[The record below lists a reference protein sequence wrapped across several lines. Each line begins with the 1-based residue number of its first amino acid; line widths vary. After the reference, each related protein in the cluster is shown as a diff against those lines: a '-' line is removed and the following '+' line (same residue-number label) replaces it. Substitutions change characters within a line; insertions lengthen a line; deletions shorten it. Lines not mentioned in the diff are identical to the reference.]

1 MMEFC
6 YNIDKIIRGIKGV
19 TMAELVYTYIEKMD
33 TGIKNSEISFSEEHK
48 FRMKER
54 TLFYVE
60 NKNKRFFGEKISN
73 LSLLVGKNGV
83 GKSSI
88 LDLISFSNKNINL
101 RRGRNSYF
109 NIFHIKDNLFLI
121 DGSPSLIDKIENL
134 STEKGLFVSVG
145 NNKFITPPNSQI
157 SIELQVSLIRSSPI
171 VDWFNRYSYR
181 DFNSYNSPIIRNVK
195 HVESAE
201 NVFRFIVEAKN
212 SNVTKQKIFLKV
224 SQKLSYSSN
233 SSAILD
239 VIYGNKRITNIEDY
253 LPEKLKRRLR
263 LKVGENTVSFN
274 NRIVQNYYFREHK
287 EYFFI
292 VQFLEKYLLHLIE
305 FLEKNGESQNIIYS
319 IIKDKIRQSQ
329 FNEIKTA
336 NLLYLLNKNYSEKFL
351 IYKIDIL
358 KNIVNDLR
366 DWSERLKYFEEKS
379 SRDTPFINR
388 DDLKNLI
395 SNFKNSE
402 KYGYFYNNSYK
413 IEVSSASLENKDIN
427 FNFIEL
433 LMVEFSD
440 LFSVQFEN
448 LSDGEIVYFNT
459 FSSIFMEIRKA
470 SKDGRDCVL
479 VLDEPD
485 LNLHPEWCRRFIDDC
500 ITLVNNYSAVNVQ
513 FIIATHSPY
522 MISDVPKEN
531 VFSLEEKGKMIV
543 IKRAEKTFA
552 ANIIDIL
559 SDTFFLDYS
568 IGEFARKKILKRDK
582 EIYQYIDDPVLKIL
596 IERSIEDSD

>member
-1 MMEFC
+1 M
-6 YNIDKIIRGIKGV
+6 
-19 TMAELVYTYIEKMD
+19 
-33 TGIKNSEISFSEEHK
+33 
-48 FRMKER
+48 
-54 TLFYVE
+54 
-60 NKNKRFFGEKISN
+60 
-73 LSLLVGKNGV
+73 
-83 GKSSI
+83 
-88 LDLISFSNKNINL
+88 
-101 RRGRNSYF
+101 
-109 NIFHIKDNLFLI
+109 
-121 DGSPSLIDKIENL
+121 
-134 STEKGLFVSVG
+134 
-145 NNKFITPPNSQI
+145 
-157 SIELQVSLIRSSPI
+157 
-171 VDWFNRYSYR
+171 
-181 DFNSYNSPIIRNVK
+181 
-195 HVESAE
+195 
-201 NVFRFIVEAKN
+201 
-212 SNVTKQKIFLKV
+212 
-224 SQKLSYSSN
+224 
-233 SSAILD
+233 
-239 VIYGNKRITNIEDY
+239 IYGNKRITNIEDY

-305 FLEKNGESQNIIYS
+305 FLEKNGESQNIIYF

-522 MISDVPKEN
+522 MISDIPKEN

-568 IGEFARKKILKRDK
+568 IGEFARKKNIKT
-582 EIYQYIDDPVLKIL
+582 
-596 IERSIEDSD
+596 

>member
-60 NKNKRFFGEKISN
+60 NKNKSFFGEKISN
-73 LSLLVGKNGV
+73 LSLLVGKNGI

-145 NNKFITPPNSQI
+145 NNKFVTPSNSQI
-157 SIELQVSLIRSSPI
+157 SIELQISLIRSSPI
-171 VDWFNRYSYR
+171 VDWFNRDSYR
-181 DFNSYNSPIIRNVK
+181 TFNSHSSPIIRNVK
-195 HVESAE
+195 QVESAE

-224 SQKLSYSSN
+224 NQKQLYSSN
-233 SSAILD
+233 SPAILD
-239 VIYGNKRITNIEDY
+239 ELYGNDRIMDVEDV
-253 LPEKLKRRLR
+253 LPEQLKRRLR
-263 LKVGENTVSFN
+263 LKVGENSSSFN
-274 NRIVQNYYFREHK
+274 SRIVQNYYFRKHK
-287 EYFFI
+287 IHFFI
-292 VQFLEKYLLHLIE
+292 VQVLEKYLLNLIE
-305 FLEKNGESQNIIYS
+305 FLEKNGEPRKRIFS
-319 IIKDKIRQSQ
+319 IIKESNRGDFNRLREVDLFYLREDYISEQFLKDKI
-329 FNEIKTA
+329 A
-336 NLLYLLNKNYSEKFL
+336 FL
-351 IYKIDIL
+351 E
-358 KNIVNDLR
+358 NIVNDLR
-366 DWSERLKYFEEKS
+366 DWGERIKYFEEKS

-388 DDLKNLI
+388 DNLKNLI

-402 KYGYFYNNSYK
+402 KYGYFHNNSYK

-531 VFSLEEKGKMIV
+531 VFSLEEKEKMIV

-568 IGEFARKKILKRDK
+568 IGEFARKKLLKRDK
-582 EIYQYIDDPVLKIL
+582 EDYQYIDDPVLKTL
-596 IERSIEDSD
+596 IERSVEDSD

>member
-6 YNIDKIIRGIKGV
+6 YNIHKIIREIKGII
-19 TMAELVYTYIEKMD
+19 MAELVYTYIEKMD
-33 TGIKNSEISFSEEHK
+33 TGIKNSEIFFSDKHK
-48 FRMKER
+48 FKLKDRN
-54 TLFYVE
+54 LFYIE
-60 NKNKRFFGEKISN
+60 DKNRRFFGEKISN
-73 LSLLVGKNGV
+73 LSLIVGKNGV
-83 GKSSI
+83 GKSSL

-109 NIFHIKDNLFLI
+109 NIFHLRDNIFFI
-121 DGSPSLIDKIENL
+121 EGSPSLINKISNMR
-134 STEKGLFVSVG
+134 SNTGIFMTIG
-145 NNKFITPPNSQI
+145 NNKFVTPDSQI
-157 SIELQVSLIRSSPI
+157 SIELQISLIRSSPI
-171 VDWFNRYSYR
+171 VDWFNRDSYR
-181 DFNSYNSPIIRNVK
+181 TFNSHSSPIIRNVK

-212 SNVTKQKIFLKV
+212 SNVTKPKIFLKV
-224 SQKLSYSSN
+224 NQKQLYSSN
-233 SSAILD
+233 SPAILD
-239 VIYGNKRITNIEDY
+239 ELYGNDRITDIEDV
-253 LPEKLKRRLR
+253 LPEQLKRRLR
-263 LKVGENTVSFN
+263 LKVGENSISFN
-274 NRIVQNYYFREHK
+274 SRIVQNYYFRKHK
-287 EYFFI
+287 IHFFI
-292 VQFLEKYLLHLIE
+292 VQVLEKYLLNLIE
-305 FLEKNGESQNIIYS
+305 FLEKNGEPRKRIFNIIKESNGEYFNRLREVDLFYLREDYIS
-319 IIKDKIRQSQ
+319 EQFLKDKI
-329 FNEIKTA
+329 A
-336 NLLYLLNKNYSEKFL
+336 FL
-351 IYKIDIL
+351 E
-358 KNIVNDLR
+358 NIVNDLR
-366 DWSERLKYFEEKS
+366 DWGERIKYFEGKS

-388 DDLKNLI
+388 DALKILI

-402 KYGYFYNNSYK
+402 EYGYFQGSAYK
-413 IEVSSASLENKDIN
+413 IEVSSSSLSNKDIN

-433 LMVEFSD
+433 LMVEFSE

-500 ITLVNNYSAVNVQ
+500 ITLVNNYSDVNIQ

-531 VFSLEEKGKMIV
+531 VFSLEVKEKMV
-543 IKRAEKTFA
+543 EIKRAEKSFA

-582 EIYQYIDDPVLKIL
+582 EAYLYIDDPVLKTL
-596 IERSIEDSD
+596 IERSVEDSD

>member
-1 MMEFC
+1 MVEFC
-6 YNIDKIIRGIKGV
+6 YNINKIIRGYKNII
-19 TMAELVYTYIEKMD
+19 MAELVYTYIEKMD
-33 TGIKNSEISFSEEHK
+33 IGIKNSEISFSEKHK
-48 FRMKER
+48 FGIKDK
-54 TLFYVE
+54 TLFYKE
-60 NKNKRFFGEKISN
+60 NKNRRFFGDKISN
-73 LSLLVGKNGV
+73 LSLIVGKNGI
-83 GKSSI
+83 GKSSV

-121 DGSPSLIDKIENL
+121 DGSPSLIDKIKNL
-134 STEKGLFVSVG
+134 STEKGIFVSMG
-145 NNKFITPPNSQI
+145 NNKFVTPDSQI
-157 SIELQVSLIRSSPI
+157 SIELQISLIRSSPI
-171 VDWFNRYSYR
+171 VEWFNRDSYR
-181 DFNSYNSPIIRNVK
+181 TFNSHSSPIIRNVK
-195 HVESAE
+195 QVESAE

-224 SQKLSYSSN
+224 NQKQLYSSN
-233 SSAILD
+233 SPAILD
-239 VIYGNKRITNIEDY
+239 ELYGNDRIMDIEDV
-253 LPEKLKRRLR
+253 LPEQLKRRLR
-263 LKVGENTVSFN
+263 LKVGENSISFN
-274 NRIVQNYYFREHK
+274 SRIVQNYYFKKHK
-287 EYFFI
+287 IHFFI
-292 VQFLEKYLLHLIE
+292 VQVLEKYLLNLIE
-305 FLEKNGESQNIIYS
+305 FLEKNGEPRKRIFS
-319 IIKDKIRQSQ
+319 IIKESNRRDFNRLREVDLFYLREDYISEQFLKDKI
-329 FNEIKTA
+329 A
-336 NLLYLLNKNYSEKFL
+336 FL
-351 IYKIDIL
+351 E
-358 KNIVNDLR
+358 NIVNDLR
-366 DWSERLKYFEEKS
+366 DWGERIKYFEGKS

-388 DDLKNLI
+388 DALKTLI

-402 KYGYFYNNSYK
+402 EYGYFQGNAYK
-413 IEVSSASLENKDIN
+413 IEVSSSSLSNKDIN

-470 SKDGRDCVL
+470 SKDERDCVL

-531 VFSLEEKGKMIV
+531 VFSLEEKEKMIV

-568 IGEFARKKILKRDK
+568 IGEFARKKLLKRDK
-582 EIYQYIDDPVLKIL
+582 EDYQYIDDPVLKTL
-596 IERSIEDSD
+596 IERSVEDSD

>member
-1 MMEFC
+1 
-6 YNIDKIIRGIKGV
+6 
-19 TMAELVYTYIEKMD
+19 MAELVYTYIEKMD
-33 TGIKNSEISFSEEHK
+33 TGIKNSEIFFSDRHK
-48 FRMKER
+48 FKLKDRN
-54 TLFYVE
+54 LFYIE
-60 NKNKRFFGEKISN
+60 DKNRRFFGEKISN
-73 LSLLVGKNGV
+73 LTLIVGKNGV
-83 GKSSI
+83 GKSSL

-109 NIFHIKDNLFLI
+109 NIFHLRDNIFFI
-121 DGSPSLIDKIENL
+121 EGSPSLINKISNMR
-134 STEKGLFVSVG
+134 SNTGIFMTIG
-145 NNKFITPPNSQI
+145 NNKFVTPDSQI
-157 SIELQVSLIRSSPI
+157 SIELQISLIRSSPI
-171 VDWFNRYSYR
+171 VDWFNRDSYR
-181 DFNSYNSPIIRNVK
+181 TFNSHSSPIIRNVK

-212 SNVTKQKIFLKV
+212 SNVTKPKIFLKV
-224 SQKLSYSSN
+224 NQKQLYSSN
-233 SSAILD
+233 SPAILD
-239 VIYGNKRITNIEDY
+239 ELYGNDRITDIEDV
-253 LPEKLKRRLR
+253 LPEQLKRRLR
-263 LKVGENTVSFN
+263 LKVGENSISFN
-274 NRIVQNYYFREHK
+274 SRIVQNYYFRKHK
-287 EYFFI
+287 IHFFI
-292 VQFLEKYLLHLIE
+292 VQVLEKYLLNLIE
-305 FLEKNGESQNIIYS
+305 FLEKSGEPRKRIFNIIKESNGEYFNRLREVDLFYLREDYISEQFL
-319 IIKDKIRQSQ
+319 KDKI
-329 FNEIKTA
+329 A
-336 NLLYLLNKNYSEKFL
+336 FL
-351 IYKIDIL
+351 E
-358 KNIVNDLR
+358 NIVNDLR
-366 DWSERLKYFEEKS
+366 DWGERIKYFEGKS

-388 DDLKNLI
+388 DALKILI

-402 KYGYFYNNSYK
+402 EYGHFQGNAYK
-413 IEVSSASLENKDIN
+413 IEVSSSSLSNKDIN

-433 LMVEFSD
+433 LMVEFSE

-500 ITLVNNYSAVNVQ
+500 ITLVNNYSDVNIQ

-531 VFSLEEKGKMIV
+531 VFSLEVKEKMV
-543 IKRAEKTFA
+543 EIKRAEKSFA

-582 EIYQYIDDPVLKIL
+582 EAYLYIDDPVLKTL
-596 IERSIEDSD
+596 IERSVEDSD

>member
-6 YNIDKIIRGIKGV
+6 YNIHKIIREIKGII
-19 TMAELVYTYIEKMD
+19 MAELVYTYIEKMD
-33 TGIKNSEISFSEEHK
+33 TGIKNSEIFFSDRHK
-48 FRMKER
+48 FKLKDRN
-54 TLFYVE
+54 LFYIE
-60 NKNKRFFGEKISN
+60 DKNRRFFGEKISN
-73 LSLLVGKNGV
+73 LSLIVGKNGV
-83 GKSSI
+83 GKSSL

-109 NIFHIKDNLFLI
+109 NIFHLRDNIFFI
-121 DGSPSLIDKIENL
+121 EGSPSLINKISNMR
-134 STEKGLFVSVG
+134 SNTGIFMTIG
-145 NNKFITPPNSQI
+145 NNKFVTPDSQI
-157 SIELQVSLIRSSPI
+157 SIELQISLIRSSPI
-171 VDWFNRYSYR
+171 VDWFNRDSYR
-181 DFNSYNSPIIRNVK
+181 TFNSHSSPIIRNVK

-212 SNVTKQKIFLKV
+212 SNVTKPKIFLKV
-224 SQKLSYSSN
+224 NQKQLYSSN
-233 SSAILD
+233 SPAILD
-239 VIYGNKRITNIEDY
+239 ELYGNDRITDIEDV
-253 LPEKLKRRLR
+253 LPEQLKRRLR
-263 LKVGENTVSFN
+263 LKVGENSISFN
-274 NRIVQNYYFREHK
+274 SRIVQNYYFRKHK
-287 EYFFI
+287 IHFFI
-292 VQFLEKYLLHLIE
+292 VQVLEKYLLNLIE
-305 FLEKNGESQNIIYS
+305 FLEKSGEPRKRIFNIIKESNGEYFNRLREVDLFYLREDYISEQFL
-319 IIKDKIRQSQ
+319 KDKI
-329 FNEIKTA
+329 A
-336 NLLYLLNKNYSEKFL
+336 FL
-351 IYKIDIL
+351 E
-358 KNIVNDLR
+358 NIVNDLR
-366 DWSERLKYFEEKS
+366 DWGERIKYFEGKS

-388 DDLKNLI
+388 DALKILI

-402 KYGYFYNNSYK
+402 EYGHFQGNAYK
-413 IEVSSASLENKDIN
+413 IEVSSSSLSNKDIN

-433 LMVEFSD
+433 LMVEFSE

-500 ITLVNNYSAVNVQ
+500 ITLVNYYSDVNIQ

-531 VFSLEEKGKMIV
+531 VFSLEVKEKMV
-543 IKRAEKTFA
+543 EIKRAEKSFA

-582 EIYQYIDDPVLKIL
+582 EAYLYIDDPVLKTL
-596 IERSIEDSD
+596 IERSVEDSD

>member
-157 SIELQVSLIRSSPI
+157 GIELQVSLIRSSPI

-329 FNEIKTA
+329 FNEIKTT

-413 IEVSSASLENKDIN
+413 IEVSRASLENKDIN

-470 SKDGRDCVL
+470 NKDGRDCVL

-596 IERSIEDSD
+596 IERSVADSD

>member
-1 MMEFC
+1 
-6 YNIDKIIRGIKGV
+6 
-19 TMAELVYTYIEKMD
+19 MAELVYTYIEKMD
-33 TGIKNSEISFSEEHK
+33 TGIKNSEIVFSDKHK
-48 FRMKER
+48 FKLKDRN
-54 TLFYVE
+54 LFYTE
-60 NKNKRFFGEKISN
+60 DKNRRFFGEKISN
-73 LSLLVGKNGV
+73 LSLIVGKNGI
-83 GKSSI
+83 GKSSL

-109 NIFHIKDNLFLI
+109 NIFHLRNNIFFI
-121 DGSPSLIDKIENL
+121 EGSPSLINKISNMR
-134 STEKGLFVSVG
+134 SNTGLFMTIG
-145 NNKFITPPNSQI
+145 NNKFVTPDSQI
-157 SIELQVSLIRSSPI
+157 SIELQISLIRSSPI
-171 VDWFNRYSYR
+171 VDWFNRDSYR
-181 DFNSYNSPIIRNVK
+181 TFNSHSSPIIRNVK
-195 HVESAE
+195 QVESAE

-224 SQKLSYSSN
+224 NQKQLYSSN
-233 SSAILD
+233 SPAILD
-239 VIYGNKRITNIEDY
+239 ELYGNDRIMDIEDV
-253 LPEKLKRRLR
+253 LPEQLKRRLK
-263 LKVGENTVSFN
+263 LKVGENSISFN
-274 NRIVQNYYFREHK
+274 SRIVQNYYFRKHK
-287 EYFFI
+287 IHFFI
-292 VQFLEKYLLHLIE
+292 VQVLEKYLLNLIE
-305 FLEKNGESQNIIYS
+305 FLEKNGEPRKRIFS
-319 IIKDKIRQSQ
+319 IIKESNRGDFNRLREVDLFYLREDYISEQFLKDKI
-329 FNEIKTA
+329 A
-336 NLLYLLNKNYSEKFL
+336 FL
-351 IYKIDIL
+351 E
-358 KNIVNDLR
+358 NIVNDLR
-366 DWSERLKYFEEKS
+366 DWGERIKYFEGKS

-388 DDLKNLI
+388 DALKALI

-402 KYGYFYNNSYK
+402 EYGYFQGNAYK
-413 IEVSSASLENKDIN
+413 IEVSSSSLSNKDIN

-531 VFSLEEKGKMIV
+531 VFSLEEKEKMIV

-568 IGEFARKKILKRDK
+568 IGEFARKKLLKRDK
-582 EIYQYIDDPVLKIL
+582 EDYQYIDDPVLKTL
-596 IERSIEDSD
+596 IERSVEDSD

>member
-1 MMEFC
+1 MVEFC
-6 YNIDKIIRGIKGV
+6 YNINKIIRGYKNII
-19 TMAELVYTYIEKMD
+19 MAELVYTYIEKMD
-33 TGIKNSEISFSEEHK
+33 IGIKNSEISFSEEHK
-48 FRMKER
+48 FGIKDK
-54 TLFYVE
+54 TLFYKE
-60 NKNKRFFGEKISN
+60 NKNRRFFGEKISN
-73 LSLLVGKNGV
+73 LSLIVGKNGI
-83 GKSSI
+83 GKSSL

-109 NIFHIKDNLFLI
+109 NIFHLRDNIFFI
-121 DGSPSLIDKIENL
+121 EGSPSLINKISNMR
-134 STEKGLFVSVG
+134 SNTGIFMTIG
-145 NNKFITPPNSQI
+145 NNKFVTPDSQI
-157 SIELQVSLIRSSPI
+157 SIELQISLIRSSPI
-171 VDWFNRYSYR
+171 VDWFNRDSYR
-181 DFNSYNSPIIRNVK
+181 TFNSHSSPIIRNVK

-224 SQKLSYSSN
+224 NQKQLYSSN
-233 SSAILD
+233 SPAILD
-239 VIYGNKRITNIEDY
+239 ELYGNDRIMDIEDV
-253 LPEKLKRRLR
+253 LPEQLKRRLR
-263 LKVGENTVSFN
+263 LKVGENSISFN
-274 NRIVQNYYFREHK
+274 SRIVQNYYFRKHK
-287 EYFFI
+287 IHFFI
-292 VQFLEKYLLHLIE
+292 VQVLEKYLLNLIE
-305 FLEKNGESQNIIYS
+305 FLEKNGEPRKRIFS
-319 IIKDKIRQSQ
+319 IIKESNGGDFNRLREVDLFYLREDYISEQFLKDKI
-329 FNEIKTA
+329 A
-336 NLLYLLNKNYSEKFL
+336 FL
-351 IYKIDIL
+351 E
-358 KNIVNDLR
+358 NIVNDLR
-366 DWSERLKYFEEKS
+366 DWGERIKYFEGKS

-388 DDLKNLI
+388 DALKALI

-402 KYGYFYNNSYK
+402 EYGYFQGNAYK
-413 IEVSSASLENKDIN
+413 IEVSSSSLSNKDIN

-568 IGEFARKKILKRDK
+568 IGEFARKKLLKRDK
-582 EIYQYIDDPVLKIL
+582 EDYQYIDDPVLKTL
-596 IERSIEDSD
+596 IERSVEDSD

>member
-6 YNIDKIIRGIKGV
+6 YNIHKIIREIKGII
-19 TMAELVYTYIEKMD
+19 MAELVYTYIEKMD
-33 TGIKNSEISFSEEHK
+33 TGIKNSEIFFSDRHK
-48 FRMKER
+48 FKLKDRN
-54 TLFYVE
+54 LFYIE
-60 NKNKRFFGEKISN
+60 DKNRRFFGEKISN
-73 LSLLVGKNGV
+73 LSLIVGKNGV
-83 GKSSI
+83 GKSSL

-109 NIFHIKDNLFLI
+109 NIFHLRDNIFFI
-121 DGSPSLIDKIENL
+121 EGSPSLISKISNMR
-134 STEKGLFVSVG
+134 SNTGIFMTIG
-145 NNKFITPPNSQI
+145 NNKFVTPDSQI
-157 SIELQVSLIRSSPI
+157 SIELQISLIRSSPI
-171 VDWFNRYSYR
+171 VDWFNRDSYR
-181 DFNSYNSPIIRNVK
+181 TFNSHSSPIIRNVK

-212 SNVTKQKIFLKV
+212 SNVTKPKIFLKV
-224 SQKLSYSSN
+224 NQKQLYSSN
-233 SSAILD
+233 SPAILD
-239 VIYGNKRITNIEDY
+239 ELYGNDRITDIQDV
-253 LPEKLKRRLR
+253 LPEQLKRRLR
-263 LKVGENTVSFN
+263 LKVGENSISFN
-274 NRIVQNYYFREHK
+274 SRIVQNYYFRKHK
-287 EYFFI
+287 IHFFI
-292 VQFLEKYLLHLIE
+292 VQVLEKYLLNLIE
-305 FLEKNGESQNIIYS
+305 FLEKNGEPRKRIFNIIKESNGEYFNRLREVDLFYLREDYIS
-319 IIKDKIRQSQ
+319 EQFLKDKI
-329 FNEIKTA
+329 A
-336 NLLYLLNKNYSEKFL
+336 FL
-351 IYKIDIL
+351 E
-358 KNIVNDLR
+358 NIVNDLR
-366 DWSERLKYFEEKS
+366 DWGERIKYFEGKS

-388 DDLKNLI
+388 DALKILI

-402 KYGYFYNNSYK
+402 EYGYFQGNAYK
-413 IEVSSASLENKDIN
+413 IEVSSSSLSNKDIN

-433 LMVEFSD
+433 LMVEFSE

-500 ITLVNNYSAVNVQ
+500 ITLVNNYSDVNIQ

-531 VFSLEEKGKMIV
+531 VFSLEVKEKMV
-543 IKRAEKTFA
+543 EIKRAEKSFA

-582 EIYQYIDDPVLKIL
+582 EAYLYIDDPVLKTL
-596 IERSIEDSD
+596 IERSVEDSD

>member
-1 MMEFC
+1 MEFC
-6 YNIDKIIRGIKGV
+6 YNIHKIIREIKGII
-19 TMAELVYTYIEKMD
+19 MAELVYTYIEKMD
-33 TGIKNSEISFSEEHK
+33 TGIKNSEIFFSDKHK
-48 FRMKER
+48 FKLKDRN
-54 TLFYVE
+54 LFYIE
-60 NKNKRFFGEKISN
+60 DKNRRFFGEKISN
-73 LSLLVGKNGV
+73 LSLIVGKNGV
-83 GKSSI
+83 GKSSL

-109 NIFHIKDNLFLI
+109 NIFHLRDNIFFI
-121 DGSPSLIDKIENL
+121 EGSPSLINKISNMR
-134 STEKGLFVSVG
+134 SNTGIFMTIG
-145 NNKFITPPNSQI
+145 NNKFVTPDSQI
-157 SIELQVSLIRSSPI
+157 SIELQISLIRSSPI
-171 VDWFNRYSYR
+171 VDWFNRDSYR
-181 DFNSYNSPIIRNVK
+181 TFNSHSSPIIRNVK

-212 SNVTKQKIFLKV
+212 SNVTKPKIFLKV
-224 SQKLSYSSN
+224 NQKQLYSSN
-233 SSAILD
+233 SPAILD
-239 VIYGNKRITNIEDY
+239 ELYGNDRITDIEDV
-253 LPEKLKRRLR
+253 LPEQLKRRLR
-263 LKVGENTVSFN
+263 LKVGENSISFN
-274 NRIVQNYYFREHK
+274 SRIVQNYYFRKHK
-287 EYFFI
+287 IHFFI
-292 VQFLEKYLLHLIE
+292 VQVLEKYLLNLIE
-305 FLEKNGESQNIIYS
+305 FLEKNGEPRKRIFNIIKESNGEYFNRLREVDLFYLREDYIS
-319 IIKDKIRQSQ
+319 EQFLKDKI
-329 FNEIKTA
+329 A
-336 NLLYLLNKNYSEKFL
+336 FL
-351 IYKIDIL
+351 E
-358 KNIVNDLR
+358 NIVNDLR
-366 DWSERLKYFEEKS
+366 DWGERIKYFEGKS

-388 DDLKNLI
+388 DALKILI

-402 KYGYFYNNSYK
+402 EYGYFQGSAYK
-413 IEVSSASLENKDIN
+413 IEVSSSSLSNKDIN

-433 LMVEFSD
+433 LMVEFSE

-500 ITLVNNYSAVNVQ
+500 ITLVNNYSDVNIQ

-531 VFSLEEKGKMIV
+531 VFSLEVKEKMV
-543 IKRAEKTFA
+543 EIKRAEKSFA

-582 EIYQYIDDPVLKIL
+582 EAYLYIDDPVLKTL
-596 IERSIEDSD
+596 IERSVEDSD

>member
-6 YNIDKIIRGIKGV
+6 YNIHKIIREIKGII
-19 TMAELVYTYIEKMD
+19 MAELVYTYIEKMD
-33 TGIKNSEISFSEEHK
+33 TGIKNSEFVFSDKHK
-48 FRMKER
+48 FKLKDRN
-54 TLFYVE
+54 LFYIE
-60 NKNKRFFGEKISN
+60 DKNRRFFGEKISN
-73 LSLLVGKNGV
+73 LSLIVGKNGI

-109 NIFHIKDNLFLI
+109 NIFHLRDNIFFI
-121 DGSPSLIDKIENL
+121 EGSPSLINKISNMR
-134 STEKGLFVSVG
+134 SNTGLFMTIG
-145 NNKFITPPNSQI
+145 NNKFVSYDSKVDVKLQI
-157 SIELQVSLIRSSPI
+157 SLVRSSPT
-171 VDWFNRYSYR
+171 VNWFSRDLYR
-181 DFNSYNSPIIRNVK
+181 DFNSNRSPIVRNVK
-195 HVESAE
+195 RVSSAE

-212 SNVTKQKIFLKV
+212 SNVTEKQIFLKV
-224 SQKLSYSSN
+224 NQKQFYSTN
-233 SSAILD
+233 SPAILD
-239 VIYGNKRITNIEDY
+239 KIYGNNKITNIENE
-253 LPEKLKRRLR
+253 LAEHLKRKLR
-263 LKVGENTVSFN
+263 LEEGENAVSFN
-274 NRIVQNYYFREHK
+274 SRTVQNYFFREHK
-287 EYFFI
+287 VFFFI
-292 VQFLEKYLLHLIE
+292 VQFLETYLLYLIE
-305 FLEKNGESQNIIYS
+305 FLEKNGESRNKIYS
-319 IIKDKIRQSQ
+319 IIKDKISHSE
-329 FNEIKTA
+329 FIEINPT
-336 NLLYLLNKNYSEKFL
+336 NLSYLLDKNYSEEFL

-366 DWSERLKYFEEKS
+366 DWSERIKYFEGKS
-379 SRDTPFINR
+379 GRDTPFIER
-388 DDLKNLI
+388 DDLNTLV
-395 SNFKNSE
+395 SNFKNSGE
-402 KYGYFYNNSYK
+402 YVYFQGSSCK
-413 IEVSSASLENKDIN
+413 IEVSSSSLKNKDIN

-531 VFSLEEKGKMIV
+531 VFSLEEKEKMIV

>member
-6 YNIDKIIRGIKGV
+6 YNIHKIIREIKGII
-19 TMAELVYTYIEKMD
+19 MAELVYTYIEKMD
-33 TGIKNSEISFSEEHK
+33 TGIKNSEIFFSDKHK
-48 FRMKER
+48 FKLKDRN
-54 TLFYVE
+54 LFYIE
-60 NKNKRFFGEKISN
+60 DKNRRFFGEKISN
-73 LSLLVGKNGV
+73 LSLIVGKNGV
-83 GKSSI
+83 GKSSL

-109 NIFHIKDNLFLI
+109 NIFHLRDNIFFI
-121 DGSPSLIDKIENL
+121 EGSPSLISKISNMR
-134 STEKGLFVSVG
+134 SNTGIFMTIG
-145 NNKFITPPNSQI
+145 NNKFVTPDSQI
-157 SIELQVSLIRSSPI
+157 SIELQISLIRSSPI
-171 VDWFNRYSYR
+171 VDWFNRDSYR
-181 DFNSYNSPIIRNVK
+181 TFNSHSSPIIRNVK

-212 SNVTKQKIFLKV
+212 SNVTKPKIFLKV
-224 SQKLSYSSN
+224 NQKQLYSSN
-233 SSAILD
+233 SPAILD
-239 VIYGNKRITNIEDY
+239 ELYGNDRITDIQDV
-253 LPEKLKRRLR
+253 LPEQLKRRLR
-263 LKVGENTVSFN
+263 LKVGENSISFN
-274 NRIVQNYYFREHK
+274 SRIVQNYYFRKHK
-287 EYFFI
+287 IHFFI
-292 VQFLEKYLLHLIE
+292 VQVLEKYLLNLIE
-305 FLEKNGESQNIIYS
+305 FLEKNGEPRKRIFNIIKESNGEYFNRLREVDLFYLREDYIS
-319 IIKDKIRQSQ
+319 EQFLKDKI
-329 FNEIKTA
+329 A
-336 NLLYLLNKNYSEKFL
+336 FL
-351 IYKIDIL
+351 E
-358 KNIVNDLR
+358 NIVNDLR
-366 DWSERLKYFEEKS
+366 DWGERTKYFEGKS

-388 DDLKNLI
+388 DALKILI

-402 KYGYFYNNSYK
+402 EYGYFQGNAYK
-413 IEVSSASLENKDIN
+413 IEVSSSSLSNKDIN

-433 LMVEFSD
+433 LMVEFSE

-500 ITLVNNYSAVNVQ
+500 ITLVNNYSDVNIQ

-531 VFSLEEKGKMIV
+531 VFSLEVKEKMV
-543 IKRAEKTFA
+543 EIKRAEKSFA

-582 EIYQYIDDPVLKIL
+582 EAYLYIDDPVLKTL
-596 IERSIEDSD
+596 IERSVEDSD

>member
-6 YNIDKIIRGIKGV
+6 YNIHKIIREIKGV
-19 TMAELVYTYIEKMD
+19 IMAELVYTYIEKMD
-33 TGIKNSEISFSEEHK
+33 TGIKNSEIVFSDKHK
-48 FRMKER
+48 FKLKDRN
-54 TLFYVE
+54 LFYTE
-60 NKNKRFFGEKISN
+60 DKNRRFFGEKISN
-73 LSLLVGKNGV
+73 LSLIVGKNGI
-83 GKSSI
+83 GKSSL

-109 NIFHIKDNLFLI
+109 NIFHLRNNIFFI
-121 DGSPSLIDKIENL
+121 EGSPSLINKISNMR
-134 STEKGLFVSVG
+134 SNTGLFMTIG
-145 NNKFITPPNSQI
+145 NNKFVTPDSQI
-157 SIELQVSLIRSSPI
+157 SIELQISLIRSSPI
-171 VDWFNRYSYR
+171 VDWFNRDSYR
-181 DFNSYNSPIIRNVK
+181 TFNSHSSPIIRNVK
-195 HVESAE
+195 QVESAE

-224 SQKLSYSSN
+224 NQKQLYSSN
-233 SSAILD
+233 SPAILD
-239 VIYGNKRITNIEDY
+239 ELYGNDRIMDIEDV
-253 LPEKLKRRLR
+253 LPEQLKRRLK
-263 LKVGENTVSFN
+263 LKVGENSISFN
-274 NRIVQNYYFREHK
+274 SRIVQNYYFRKHK
-287 EYFFI
+287 IHFFI
-292 VQFLEKYLLHLIE
+292 VQVLEKYLLNLIE
-305 FLEKNGESQNIIYS
+305 FLEKNGEPRKRIFS
-319 IIKDKIRQSQ
+319 IIKESNRGDFNRLREVDLFYLREDYISEQFLKDKI
-329 FNEIKTA
+329 A
-336 NLLYLLNKNYSEKFL
+336 FL
-351 IYKIDIL
+351 E
-358 KNIVNDLR
+358 NIVNDLR
-366 DWSERLKYFEEKS
+366 DWGERIKYFEGKS

-388 DDLKNLI
+388 DALKALI

-402 KYGYFYNNSYK
+402 EYGYFQGNAYK
-413 IEVSSASLENKDIN
+413 IEVSSSSLSNKDIN

-531 VFSLEEKGKMIV
+531 VFSLEEKEKMIV

-568 IGEFARKKILKRDK
+568 IGEFARKKLLKRDK
-582 EIYQYIDDPVLKIL
+582 EDYQYIDDPVLKTL
-596 IERSIEDSD
+596 IERSVEDSD

>member
-6 YNIDKIIRGIKGV
+6 YNIHKIIREIKGII
-19 TMAELVYTYIEKMD
+19 MAELVYTYIEKMD
-33 TGIKNSEISFSEEHK
+33 TGIKNSEIFFSDKHK
-48 FRMKER
+48 FKLKDRN
-54 TLFYVE
+54 LFYIE
-60 NKNKRFFGEKISN
+60 DKNRRFFGEKISN
-73 LSLLVGKNGV
+73 LSLIVGKNGV
-83 GKSSI
+83 GKSSL

-109 NIFHIKDNLFLI
+109 NIFHLRDNIFFI
-121 DGSPSLIDKIENL
+121 EGSPSLISKISNMR
-134 STEKGLFVSVG
+134 SNTGIFMTIG
-145 NNKFITPPNSQI
+145 NNKFVTPDSQI
-157 SIELQVSLIRSSPI
+157 SIELQISLIRSSPI
-171 VDWFNRYSYR
+171 VDWFNRDSYR
-181 DFNSYNSPIIRNVK
+181 TFNSHSSPIIRNVK

-212 SNVTKQKIFLKV
+212 SNVTKPKIFLKV
-224 SQKLSYSSN
+224 NQKQLYSSN
-233 SSAILD
+233 SPAILD
-239 VIYGNKRITNIEDY
+239 ELYGNDRITDIQDV
-253 LPEKLKRRLR
+253 LPEQLKRRLR
-263 LKVGENTVSFN
+263 LKVGENSISFN
-274 NRIVQNYYFREHK
+274 SRIVQNYYFRKHK
-287 EYFFI
+287 IHFFI
-292 VQFLEKYLLHLIE
+292 VQVLEKYLLNLIE
-305 FLEKNGESQNIIYS
+305 FLEKNGEPRKRIFNIIKESNGEYFNRLREVDLFYLREDYIS
-319 IIKDKIRQSQ
+319 EQFLKDKI
-329 FNEIKTA
+329 A
-336 NLLYLLNKNYSEKFL
+336 FL
-351 IYKIDIL
+351 E
-358 KNIVNDLR
+358 NIVNDLR
-366 DWSERLKYFEEKS
+366 DWGERIKYFEGKS

-388 DDLKNLI
+388 DALKILI

-402 KYGYFYNNSYK
+402 EYGYFQGNAYK
-413 IEVSSASLENKDIN
+413 IEVSSSSLSNKDIN

-433 LMVEFSD
+433 LMVEFSE

-500 ITLVNNYSAVNVQ
+500 ITLVNNYSDVNIQ

-531 VFSLEEKGKMIV
+531 VFSLEVKEKMV
-543 IKRAEKTFA
+543 EIKRAEKSFA

-582 EIYQYIDDPVLKIL
+582 EAYLYIDDPVLKTL
-596 IERSIEDSD
+596 IERSVEDSD

>member
-6 YNIDKIIRGIKGV
+6 YNIHKIIREIKGII
-19 TMAELVYTYIEKMD
+19 MAELVYTYIEKMD
-33 TGIKNSEISFSEEHK
+33 TGIKNSEIFFSDKHK
-48 FRMKER
+48 FKLKDRN
-54 TLFYVE
+54 LFYIE
-60 NKNKRFFGEKISN
+60 DKKISN
-73 LSLLVGKNGV
+73 LSLIVGENGV
-83 GKSSI
+83 GKSSL

-109 NIFHIKDNLFLI
+109 NIFHLRDNIFFI
-121 DGSPSLIDKIENL
+121 EGSPSLISKISNMR
-134 STEKGLFVSVG
+134 SNTGIFMTIG
-145 NNKFITPPNSQI
+145 NNKFVTPDSQI
-157 SIELQVSLIRSSPI
+157 SIELQISLIRSSPI
-171 VDWFNRYSYR
+171 VDWFNRDSYR
-181 DFNSYNSPIIRNVK
+181 TFNSHSSPIIRNVK

-212 SNVTKQKIFLKV
+212 SNVTKPKIFLKV
-224 SQKLSYSSN
+224 NQKQLYSSN
-233 SSAILD
+233 SPAILD
-239 VIYGNKRITNIEDY
+239 ELYGNDRITDIQDV
-253 LPEKLKRRLR
+253 LPEQLKRRLR
-263 LKVGENTVSFN
+263 LKVGENSISFN
-274 NRIVQNYYFREHK
+274 SRIVQNYYFRKHK
-287 EYFFI
+287 IHFFI
-292 VQFLEKYLLHLIE
+292 VQVLEKYLLNLIE
-305 FLEKNGESQNIIYS
+305 FLEKNGEPRKRIFNIIKESNGEYFNRLREVDLFYLREDYIS
-319 IIKDKIRQSQ
+319 EQFLKDKI
-329 FNEIKTA
+329 A
-336 NLLYLLNKNYSEKFL
+336 FL
-351 IYKIDIL
+351 E
-358 KNIVNDLR
+358 NIVNDLR
-366 DWSERLKYFEEKS
+366 DWGERIKYFEGKS

-388 DDLKNLI
+388 DALKILI

-402 KYGYFYNNSYK
+402 EYGYFQGNAYK
-413 IEVSSASLENKDIN
+413 IEVSSSSLSNKDIN

-433 LMVEFSD
+433 LMVEFSE

-500 ITLVNNYSAVNVQ
+500 ITLVNNYSDVNIQ

-531 VFSLEEKGKMIV
+531 VFSLEVKEKMV
-543 IKRAEKTFA
+543 EIKRAEKSFA

-582 EIYQYIDDPVLKIL
+582 EAYLYIDDPVLKTL
-596 IERSIEDSD
+596 IERSVEDSD

>member
-1 MMEFC
+1 
-6 YNIDKIIRGIKGV
+6 
-19 TMAELVYTYIEKMD
+19 
-33 TGIKNSEISFSEEHK
+33 
-48 FRMKER
+48 MKER

>member
-1 MMEFC
+1 
-6 YNIDKIIRGIKGV
+6 
-19 TMAELVYTYIEKMD
+19 MAELVYTYIEKMD
-33 TGIKNSEISFSEEHK
+33 TGIKNSEIVFSDKHK
-48 FRMKER
+48 FKLKDRN
-54 TLFYVE
+54 LFYTE
-60 NKNKRFFGEKISN
+60 DKNRRFFGEKISN
-73 LSLLVGKNGV
+73 LSLIVGKNGI
-83 GKSSI
+83 GKSSL

-109 NIFHIKDNLFLI
+109 NIFHLRNNIFFI
-121 DGSPSLIDKIENL
+121 EGSPSLINKISNMR
-134 STEKGLFVSVG
+134 SNTGLFMTIG
-145 NNKFITPPNSQI
+145 NNKFVSYDSKVDVKLQI
-157 SIELQVSLIRSSPI
+157 SLVRSSPI
-171 VDWFNRYSYR
+171 VNWFNRDSYK
-181 DFNSYNSPIIRNVK
+181 DVNSDKSTIIRNEK

-212 SNVTKQKIFLKV
+212 NNVTKQKIFLKV
-224 SQKLSYSSN
+224 NQKQSYSSN
-233 SSAILD
+233 SPAILD
-239 VIYGNKRITNIEDY
+239 ELYGNDRIKDIEDV
-253 LPEKLKRRLR
+253 LPEQLKRRLR
-263 LKVGENTVSFN
+263 LKVGENSISFN
-274 NRIVQNYYFREHK
+274 SRIVQNYYFRKHK
-287 EYFFI
+287 IHFFI
-292 VQFLEKYLLHLIE
+292 VQVLEKYLLNLIE
-305 FLEKNGESQNIIYS
+305 FLEKNGESRDKIFS
-319 IIKDKIRQSQ
+319 IIKESIKESTGEYFNRLREVDLFYLREDYISEQFLKDKI
-329 FNEIKTA
+329 A
-336 NLLYLLNKNYSEKFL
+336 FL
-351 IYKIDIL
+351 E
-358 KNIVNDLR
+358 NIVNDLR
-366 DWSERLKYFEEKS
+366 DWGERIKYFEGKS

-388 DDLKNLI
+388 DALKTLI

-402 KYGYFYNNSYK
+402 EYGYFQGNAYK
-413 IEVSSASLENKDIN
+413 IEVSSSSLSNKDIN

-531 VFSLEEKGKMIV
+531 VFSLEEKEKMIV
-543 IKRAEKTFA
+543 IKRVEKTFA

-582 EIYQYIDDPVLKIL
+582 EDYQYIDDPVLKTL
-596 IERSIEDSD
+596 IERSVEDSD

>member
-1 MMEFC
+1 M
-6 YNIDKIIRGIKGV
+6 R
-19 TMAELVYTYIEKMD
+19 
-33 TGIKNSEISFSEEHK
+33 
-48 FRMKER
+48 
-54 TLFYVE
+54 
-60 NKNKRFFGEKISN
+60 SN
-73 LSLLVGKNGV
+73 
-83 GKSSI
+83 
-88 LDLISFSNKNINL
+88 
-101 RRGRNSYF
+101 
-109 NIFHIKDNLFLI
+109 
-121 DGSPSLIDKIENL
+121 
-134 STEKGLFVSVG
+134 TGLFMTIG
-145 NNKFITPPNSQI
+145 NNKFVTPDSQI
-157 SIELQVSLIRSSPI
+157 SIELQISLIRSSPI
-171 VDWFNRYSYR
+171 VDWFNRDSYR
-181 DFNSYNSPIIRNVK
+181 TFNSHSSPIIRNVK

-212 SNVTKQKIFLKV
+212 SNITKQKIFLKV
-224 SQKLSYSSN
+224 NQKQLYSSN
-233 SSAILD
+233 SPAILD
-239 VIYGNKRITNIEDY
+239 ELYGNDRITDIEDV
-253 LPEKLKRRLR
+253 LPEQLKRRLR
-263 LKVGENTVSFN
+263 LKVGENSISFN
-274 NRIVQNYYFREHK
+274 SRIVQNYYFRKHK
-287 EYFFI
+287 IHFFI
-292 VQFLEKYLLHLIE
+292 VQVLEKYLLNLIE
-305 FLEKNGESQNIIYS
+305 FLEKNGEPRKRIFS
-319 IIKDKIRQSQ
+319 IIKESNRGDFNRLREVDLFYLREDYISEQFLKDKI
-329 FNEIKTA
+329 A
-336 NLLYLLNKNYSEKFL
+336 FL
-351 IYKIDIL
+351 E
-358 KNIVNDLR
+358 NIVNDLR

-402 KYGYFYNNSYK
+402 KYGYFHNNSYK

-479 VLDEPD
+479 VLDEPN

-531 VFSLEEKGKMIV
+531 VFSLEEKEKMIV

-582 EIYQYIDDPVLKIL
+582 EDYQYIDDPVLKTL
-596 IERSIEDSD
+596 IERSVEDSD

>member
-1 MMEFC
+1 
-6 YNIDKIIRGIKGV
+6 
-19 TMAELVYTYIEKMD
+19 
-33 TGIKNSEISFSEEHK
+33 
-48 FRMKER
+48 
-54 TLFYVE
+54 
-60 NKNKRFFGEKISN
+60 
-73 LSLLVGKNGV
+73 
-83 GKSSI
+83 
-88 LDLISFSNKNINL
+88 
-101 RRGRNSYF
+101 
-109 NIFHIKDNLFLI
+109 
-121 DGSPSLIDKIENL
+121 
-134 STEKGLFVSVG
+134 
-145 NNKFITPPNSQI
+145 
-157 SIELQVSLIRSSPI
+157 
-171 VDWFNRYSYR
+171 
-181 DFNSYNSPIIRNVK
+181 
-195 HVESAE
+195 VESAE

-224 SQKLSYSSN
+224 NQKQLYSSN
-233 SSAILD
+233 SPAILD
-239 VIYGNKRITNIEDY
+239 ELYGNDRIMDVEDV
-253 LPEKLKRRLR
+253 LPEQLKRRLR
-263 LKVGENTVSFN
+263 LKVGENSSSFN
-274 NRIVQNYYFREHK
+274 SRIVQNYYFRKHK
-287 EYFFI
+287 IHFFI
-292 VQFLEKYLLHLIE
+292 VQVLEKYLLNLIE
-305 FLEKNGESQNIIYS
+305 FLEKNGEPRKRIFS
-319 IIKDKIRQSQ
+319 IIKESNRGDFNRLREVDLFYLREDYISEQFLKDKI
-329 FNEIKTA
+329 A
-336 NLLYLLNKNYSEKFL
+336 FL
-351 IYKIDIL
+351 E
-358 KNIVNDLR
+358 NIVNDLR
-366 DWSERLKYFEEKS
+366 DWGERIKYFEGKS

-388 DDLKNLI
+388 DALKALI

-402 KYGYFYNNSYK
+402 EYGYFQGNAYK
-413 IEVSSASLENKDIN
+413 IEVSSSSLSNKDIN

-500 ITLVNNYSAVNVQ
+500 ITLVNNYSAVNIQ

-531 VFSLEEKGKMIV
+531 VFSLEEKEKMIV

>member
-6 YNIDKIIRGIKGV
+6 YNIHKIIREIKGII
-19 TMAELVYTYIEKMD
+19 MAELVYTYIEKMD
-33 TGIKNSEISFSEEHK
+33 TGIKNSEIFFSDRHK
-48 FRMKER
+48 FKLKDRN
-54 TLFYVE
+54 LFYIE
-60 NKNKRFFGEKISN
+60 DKNRRFFGEKISN
-73 LSLLVGKNGV
+73 LSLIVGKNGV
-83 GKSSI
+83 GKSSL

-109 NIFHIKDNLFLI
+109 NIFHLRDNIFFI
-121 DGSPSLIDKIENL
+121 EGSPSLINKISNMR
-134 STEKGLFVSVG
+134 SNTGIFMTIG
-145 NNKFITPPNSQI
+145 NNKFVTPDSQI
-157 SIELQVSLIRSSPI
+157 SIELQISLIRSSPI
-171 VDWFNRYSYR
+171 VDWFNRDSYR
-181 DFNSYNSPIIRNVK
+181 TFNSHSSPIIRNVK
-195 HVESAE
+195 QVESAE

-212 SNVTKQKIFLKV
+212 SNVTKPKIFLKV
-224 SQKLSYSSN
+224 NQKQLYSSN
-233 SSAILD
+233 SPAILD
-239 VIYGNKRITNIEDY
+239 ELYGNDRITDIEDV
-253 LPEKLKRRLR
+253 LPEQLKRRLR
-263 LKVGENTVSFN
+263 LKVGENSISFN
-274 NRIVQNYYFREHK
+274 SRIVQNYYFRKHK
-287 EYFFI
+287 IHFFI
-292 VQFLEKYLLHLIE
+292 VQVLEKYLLNLIE
-305 FLEKNGESQNIIYS
+305 FLEKSGEPRKRIFNIIKESNGEYFNRLREVDLFYLREDYISEQFL
-319 IIKDKIRQSQ
+319 KDKI
-329 FNEIKTA
+329 A
-336 NLLYLLNKNYSEKFL
+336 FL
-351 IYKIDIL
+351 E
-358 KNIVNDLR
+358 NIVNDLR
-366 DWSERLKYFEEKS
+366 DWGERIKYFEGKS

-388 DDLKNLI
+388 DALKILI

-402 KYGYFYNNSYK
+402 EYGHFQGNAYK
-413 IEVSSASLENKDIN
+413 IEVSSSSLSNKDIN

-433 LMVEFSD
+433 LMVEFSE

-500 ITLVNNYSAVNVQ
+500 ITLVNNYSDVNIQ

-531 VFSLEEKGKMIV
+531 VFSLEVKEKMV
-543 IKRAEKTFA
+543 EIKRAEKSFA

-582 EIYQYIDDPVLKIL
+582 EAYLYIDDPVLKTL
-596 IERSIEDSD
+596 IERSVEDSD

>member
-6 YNIDKIIRGIKGV
+6 YNIHKIIREIKGII
-19 TMAELVYTYIEKMD
+19 MAELVYTYIEKMD
-33 TGIKNSEISFSEEHK
+33 TGIKNSEIFFSDKHK
-48 FRMKER
+48 FKLKDRN
-54 TLFYVE
+54 LFYIE
-60 NKNKRFFGEKISN
+60 DKNRRFFGEKISN
-73 LSLLVGKNGV
+73 LSLIVGKNGV
-83 GKSSI
+83 GKSSL

-109 NIFHIKDNLFLI
+109 NIFHLRDNIFFI
-121 DGSPSLIDKIENL
+121 EGSPSLISKISNMR
-134 STEKGLFVSVG
+134 SNTGIFMTIG
-145 NNKFITPPNSQI
+145 NNKFVTPDSQI
-157 SIELQVSLIRSSPI
+157 SIELQISLIRSSPI
-171 VDWFNRYSYR
+171 VDWFNRDSYR
-181 DFNSYNSPIIRNVK
+181 TFNSHSSPIIRNVK

-212 SNVTKQKIFLKV
+212 SNVTKPKIFLKV
-224 SQKLSYSSN
+224 NQKQLYSSN
-233 SSAILD
+233 SPAILD
-239 VIYGNKRITNIEDY
+239 ELYGNDRITDIQDV
-253 LPEKLKRRLR
+253 LPEQLKRRLR
-263 LKVGENTVSFN
+263 LKVGENSISFN
-274 NRIVQNYYFREHK
+274 SRIVQNYYFRKHK
-287 EYFFI
+287 IHFFI
-292 VQFLEKYLLHLIE
+292 VQVLEKYLLNLIE
-305 FLEKNGESQNIIYS
+305 FLEKNGEPRKRIFNIIKESNGEYFNRLREVDLFYLREDYIS
-319 IIKDKIRQSQ
+319 EQFLKDKI
-329 FNEIKTA
+329 A
-336 NLLYLLNKNYSEKFL
+336 FL
-351 IYKIDIL
+351 E
-358 KNIVNDLR
+358 NIVNDLR
-366 DWSERLKYFEEKS
+366 DWGERIKYFEGKS

-388 DDLKNLI
+388 DALKILI

-402 KYGYFYNNSYK
+402 EYGYFQGNAYK
-413 IEVSSASLENKDIN
+413 IEVSSSSLSNKDIN

-433 LMVEFSD
+433 LMVEFSE

-500 ITLVNNYSAVNVQ
+500 ITLGNNYSDVNIQ

-531 VFSLEEKGKMIV
+531 VFSLEVKEKMV
-543 IKRAEKTFA
+543 EIKRAEKSFA

-582 EIYQYIDDPVLKIL
+582 EAYLYIDDPVLKTL
-596 IERSIEDSD
+596 IERSVEDSD

>member
-145 NNKFITPPNSQI
+145 NNKFVTPSNSQI
-157 SIELQVSLIRSSPI
+157 SIELQISLIRSSPI
-171 VDWFNRYSYR
+171 VDWFNRDSYR
-181 DFNSYNSPIIRNVK
+181 TFNSHSSPIIRNVK
-195 HVESAE
+195 QVESAE

>member
-6 YNIDKIIRGIKGV
+6 YNIHKIIREIKGII
-19 TMAELVYTYIEKMD
+19 MAELVYTYIEKMD
-33 TGIKNSEISFSEEHK
+33 TGIKNSEIFFSDRHK
-48 FRMKER
+48 FKLKDRN
-54 TLFYVE
+54 LFYIE
-60 NKNKRFFGEKISN
+60 DKNRRFFGEKISN
-73 LSLLVGKNGV
+73 LSLIVGKNGV
-83 GKSSI
+83 GKSSL

-109 NIFHIKDNLFLI
+109 NIFHLRDNIFFI
-121 DGSPSLIDKIENL
+121 EGSPSLINKISNMR
-134 STEKGLFVSVG
+134 SNTGIFMTIG
-145 NNKFITPPNSQI
+145 NNKFVTPDSQI
-157 SIELQVSLIRSSPI
+157 SIELQISLIRSSPI
-171 VDWFNRYSYR
+171 VDWFNRDSYR
-181 DFNSYNSPIIRNVK
+181 TFNSHSSPIIRNVK

-212 SNVTKQKIFLKV
+212 SNVTKPKIFLKV
-224 SQKLSYSSN
+224 NQKQLYSSN
-233 SSAILD
+233 SPAILD
-239 VIYGNKRITNIEDY
+239 ELYGNDRITDIEDV
-253 LPEKLKRRLR
+253 LPEQLKRRLR
-263 LKVGENTVSFN
+263 LKVGENSISFN
-274 NRIVQNYYFREHK
+274 SRIVQNYYFRKHK
-287 EYFFI
+287 IHFFI
-292 VQFLEKYLLHLIE
+292 VQVLEKYLLNLIE
-305 FLEKNGESQNIIYS
+305 FLEKSGEPRKRIFNIIKESNGEYFNRLREVDLFYLREDYISEQFL
-319 IIKDKIRQSQ
+319 KDKI
-329 FNEIKTA
+329 A
-336 NLLYLLNKNYSEKFL
+336 FL
-351 IYKIDIL
+351 E
-358 KNIVNDLR
+358 NIVNDLR
-366 DWSERLKYFEEKS
+366 DWGERIKYFEGKS

-388 DDLKNLI
+388 DALKILI

-402 KYGYFYNNSYK
+402 EYGHFQGNAYK
-413 IEVSSASLENKDIN
+413 IEVSSSSLSNKDIN

-433 LMVEFSD
+433 LMVEFSE

-500 ITLVNNYSAVNVQ
+500 ITLVNNYSDVNIQ

-522 MISDVPKEN
+522 MISDIPKEN
-531 VFSLEEKGKMIV
+531 VFSLEVKEKMV
-543 IKRAEKTFA
+543 EIKRAEKSFA

-582 EIYQYIDDPVLKIL
+582 EAYLYIDDPVLKTL
-596 IERSIEDSD
+596 IERSVEDSD

>member
-1 MMEFC
+1 MVEFC
-6 YNIDKIIRGIKGV
+6 YNINKIIRRYKNII
-19 TMAELVYTYIEKMD
+19 MAELVYTYIEKMD
-33 TGIKNSEISFSEEHK
+33 IGIKNSEISFSEKHK
-48 FRMKER
+48 FGIKDK
-54 TLFYVE
+54 TLFYKE
-60 NKNKRFFGEKISN
+60 NKNRRFFGEKISN
-73 LSLLVGKNGV
+73 FSLIVGKNGI
-83 GKSSI
+83 GKSSL

-109 NIFHIKDNLFLI
+109 NIFHLRDNIFFI
-121 DGSPSLIDKIENL
+121 EGSPSLMNKISNMR
-134 STEKGLFVSVG
+134 SNTGIFMTIG
-145 NNKFITPPNSQI
+145 NNKFVTPDSQI
-157 SIELQVSLIRSSPI
+157 SIELQISLIRSSPI
-171 VDWFNRYSYR
+171 VDWFNRDSYR
-181 DFNSYNSPIIRNVK
+181 TFNSHSSPIIRNVK

-212 SNVTKQKIFLKV
+212 SNITKQKIFLKV
-224 SQKLSYSSN
+224 NQKQLYSSN
-233 SSAILD
+233 SPAILD
-239 VIYGNKRITNIEDY
+239 ELYGNDRITDIEDV
-253 LPEKLKRRLR
+253 LPEQLKRRLR
-263 LKVGENTVSFN
+263 LKVGENSISFN
-274 NRIVQNYYFREHK
+274 SRIVQNYYFRKHK
-287 EYFFI
+287 IHFFI
-292 VQFLEKYLLHLIE
+292 VQVLEKYLLNLIE
-305 FLEKNGESQNIIYS
+305 FLEKNGEPRKRIFS
-319 IIKDKIRQSQ
+319 IIKESNGEDFNRLREVDLFYLREDYISEQFLKDKI
-329 FNEIKTA
+329 A
-336 NLLYLLNKNYSEKFL
+336 FL
-351 IYKIDIL
+351 E
-358 KNIVNDLR
+358 NIVNDLR

-402 KYGYFYNNSYK
+402 KYGYFHNNSYK

-531 VFSLEEKGKMIV
+531 VFSLEEKEKMIV

-582 EIYQYIDDPVLKIL
+582 EDYQYIDDPVLKTL
-596 IERSIEDSD
+596 IERSVEDSD

>member
-6 YNIDKIIRGIKGV
+6 YNIHKIIREIKGII
-19 TMAELVYTYIEKMD
+19 MAELVYTYIEKMD
-33 TGIKNSEISFSEEHK
+33 TGIKNSEIFFSDKHK
-48 FRMKER
+48 FKLKDRN
-54 TLFYVE
+54 LFYIE
-60 NKNKRFFGEKISN
+60 DKNRRFFGEKISN
-73 LSLLVGKNGV
+73 LSLIVGKNGV
-83 GKSSI
+83 GKSSL

-109 NIFHIKDNLFLI
+109 NIFHLRDNIFFI
-121 DGSPSLIDKIENL
+121 EGSPSLISKISNMR
-134 STEKGLFVSVG
+134 SNTGIFMTIG
-145 NNKFITPPNSQI
+145 NNKFVTPDSQI
-157 SIELQVSLIRSSPI
+157 SIELQISLIRSSPI
-171 VDWFNRYSYR
+171 VDWFNRDSYR
-181 DFNSYNSPIIRNVK
+181 TFNSHSSPIIRNVK

-212 SNVTKQKIFLKV
+212 SNVTKPKIFLKV
-224 SQKLSYSSN
+224 NQKQLYSSN
-233 SSAILD
+233 SPAILD
-239 VIYGNKRITNIEDY
+239 ELYGNDRITDIQDV
-253 LPEKLKRRLR
+253 LPEQLKRRLR
-263 LKVGENTVSFN
+263 LKVGENSISFN
-274 NRIVQNYYFREHK
+274 SRIVQNYYFRKHK
-287 EYFFI
+287 IHFFI
-292 VQFLEKYLLHLIE
+292 VQVLEKYLLNLIE
-305 FLEKNGESQNIIYS
+305 FLEKNGEPRKRIFNIIKESNGEYFNRLREVDLFYLREDYIS
-319 IIKDKIRQSQ
+319 EQFLKDKI
-329 FNEIKTA
+329 A
-336 NLLYLLNKNYSEKFL
+336 FL
-351 IYKIDIL
+351 E
-358 KNIVNDLR
+358 NIVNDLR
-366 DWSERLKYFEEKS
+366 DWGERIKYFEGKS

-388 DDLKNLI
+388 DALKILI

-402 KYGYFYNNSYK
+402 EYGYFQGNAYK
-413 IEVSSASLENKDIN
+413 IEVSSSSLSNKDIN

-433 LMVEFSD
+433 LMVEFSE

-500 ITLVNNYSAVNVQ
+500 ITLVNNYSDVNIQ

-531 VFSLEEKGKMIV
+531 VFSLEVKEKMV
-543 IKRAEKTFA
+543 EIKRAEKSFA

-582 EIYQYIDDPVLKIL
+582 EAYLYIDDPVLRTL
-596 IERSIEDSD
+596 IERSVEDSD

>member
-1 MMEFC
+1 MEFC
-6 YNIDKIIRGIKGV
+6 YNIHKIIREIKGII
-19 TMAELVYTYIEKMD
+19 MAELVYTYIEKMD
-33 TGIKNSEISFSEEHK
+33 TGIKNSEIFFSDKHK
-48 FRMKER
+48 FKLKDRN
-54 TLFYVE
+54 LFYIE
-60 NKNKRFFGEKISN
+60 DKNRRFFGEKISN
-73 LSLLVGKNGV
+73 LSVIVGKNGV
-83 GKSSI
+83 GKSSL

-109 NIFHIKDNLFLI
+109 NIFHLRDNIFFI
-121 DGSPSLIDKIENL
+121 EGSPSLINKISNMR
-134 STEKGLFVSVG
+134 SNTGIFMTIG
-145 NNKFITPPNSQI
+145 NNKFVTPDSQI
-157 SIELQVSLIRSSPI
+157 SIELQISLIRSSPI
-171 VDWFNRYSYR
+171 VDWFNRDSYR
-181 DFNSYNSPIIRNVK
+181 TFNSHSSPIIRNVK

-212 SNVTKQKIFLKV
+212 SNVTKPKIFLKV
-224 SQKLSYSSN
+224 NQKQLYSSN
-233 SSAILD
+233 SPAILD
-239 VIYGNKRITNIEDY
+239 ELYGNDRITDIEDV
-253 LPEKLKRRLR
+253 LPEQLKRRLR
-263 LKVGENTVSFN
+263 LKVGENSISFN
-274 NRIVQNYYFREHK
+274 SRIVQNYYFRKHK
-287 EYFFI
+287 IHFFI
-292 VQFLEKYLLHLIE
+292 VQVLEKYLLNLIE
-305 FLEKNGESQNIIYS
+305 FLEKNGEPRKRIFNIIKESNGEYFNRLREVDLFYLREDYIS
-319 IIKDKIRQSQ
+319 EQFLKDKI
-329 FNEIKTA
+329 A
-336 NLLYLLNKNYSEKFL
+336 FL
-351 IYKIDIL
+351 E
-358 KNIVNDLR
+358 NIVNDLR
-366 DWSERLKYFEEKS
+366 DWGERIKYFEGKS

-388 DDLKNLI
+388 DALKILI

-402 KYGYFYNNSYK
+402 EYGYFQGNAYK
-413 IEVSSASLENKDIN
+413 IEVSSSSLSNKDIN

-433 LMVEFSD
+433 LMVEFSE

-500 ITLVNNYSAVNVQ
+500 ITLVNNYSDVNIQ

-531 VFSLEEKGKMIV
+531 VFSLEVKEKMV
-543 IKRAEKTFA
+543 EIKRAEKSFA

-582 EIYQYIDDPVLKIL
+582 EAYLYIDDPVLKTL
-596 IERSIEDSD
+596 IERSVEDSD

>member
-1 MMEFC
+1 MEFC
-6 YNIDKIIRGIKGV
+6 YNIHKIIREIKGII
-19 TMAELVYTYIEKMD
+19 MAELVYTYIEKMD
-33 TGIKNSEISFSEEHK
+33 TGIKNSEIIFSDKHK
-48 FRMKER
+48 FKLKDRN
-54 TLFYVE
+54 LFYIE
-60 NKNKRFFGEKISN
+60 DKNRRFFGEKISN
-73 LSLLVGKNGV
+73 LSLIVGKNGI
-83 GKSSI
+83 GKSSL

-109 NIFHIKDNLFLI
+109 NIFHLRDNIFFI
-121 DGSPSLIDKIENL
+121 EGSPSLINKISNM
-134 STEKGLFVSVG
+134 SSNTGIFMTIG
-145 NNKFITPPNSQI
+145 NNKFVTPDSQI
-157 SIELQVSLIRSSPI
+157 SIELQISLIRSSPI
-171 VDWFNRYSYR
+171 VDWFNRDSYR
-181 DFNSYNSPIIRNVK
+181 TFNSHSSPIIRNVK

-212 SNVTKQKIFLKV
+212 SNVTKPKIFLKV
-224 SQKLSYSSN
+224 NQKQLYSSN
-233 SSAILD
+233 SPAILD
-239 VIYGNKRITNIEDY
+239 ELYGNDRIMDIEDV
-253 LPEKLKRRLR
+253 LPEQLKRRLR
-263 LKVGENTVSFN
+263 LKVGENSISFN
-274 NRIVQNYYFREHK
+274 SRIVQNYYFRKHK
-287 EYFFI
+287 IHFFI
-292 VQFLEKYLLHLIE
+292 VQVLEKYLLNLIE
-305 FLEKNGESQNIIYS
+305 FLEKNGEPRKRIFNIIKESNGEYFNRLREVDLFYLREDYIS
-319 IIKDKIRQSQ
+319 EQFLKDKI
-329 FNEIKTA
+329 A
-336 NLLYLLNKNYSEKFL
+336 FL
-351 IYKIDIL
+351 E
-358 KNIVNDLR
+358 NIVNDLR
-366 DWSERLKYFEEKS
+366 DWGERIKYFEGKS

-388 DDLKNLI
+388 DALKILI

-402 KYGYFYNNSYK
+402 EYGYFQGNAYK
-413 IEVSSASLENKDIN
+413 IEVSSSSLSNKDIN

-433 LMVEFSD
+433 LMVEFSE

-500 ITLVNNYSAVNVQ
+500 ITLVNNYSDVNIQ

-531 VFSLEEKGKMIV
+531 VFSLEVKEKMV
-543 IKRAEKTFA
+543 EIKRAEKSFA

-582 EIYQYIDDPVLKIL
+582 EAYLYIDDPVLKTL
-596 IERSIEDSD
+596 IERSVEDSD

>member
-6 YNIDKIIRGIKGV
+6 YNIHKIIREIKGII
-19 TMAELVYTYIEKMD
+19 MAELVYTYIEKMD
-33 TGIKNSEISFSEEHK
+33 IGIKNSEIFFSEEHK

-60 NKNKRFFGEKISN
+60 NKNRRFFGEKISN
-73 LSLLVGKNGV
+73 LSLIVGKNGV
-83 GKSSI
+83 GKSSL
-88 LDLISFSNKNINL
+88 LDLISFSNRNINL
-101 RRGRNSYF
+101 RRGGISYV
-109 NIFHIKDNLFLI
+109 NIFHIKDNIFFI
-121 DGSPSLIDKIENL
+121 EGSSSLINQINNL
-134 STEKGLFVSVG
+134 KSNEGLFMIIG
-145 NNKFITPPNSQI
+145 NNKFVPYDNKVD
-157 SIELQVSLIRSSPI
+157 IELQISLVRSSPN
-171 VDWFNRYSYR
+171 VNWFSRDIYRY
-181 DFNSYNSPIIRNVK
+181 FNSNKSPIVRNVK
-195 HVESAE
+195 CVSSAE

-212 SNVTKQKIFLKV
+212 SNVTEKQIFLKV
-224 SQKLSYSSN
+224 SQKQFYSTN
-233 SSAILD
+233 SPAILD
-239 VIYGNKRITNIEDY
+239 KIYGNNRITNIENE
-253 LPEKLKRRLR
+253 LAEHLKRKLR
-263 LKVGENTVSFN
+263 LEEGENAVSFN
-274 NRIVQNYYFREHK
+274 SRTVQNYFFREHK

-292 VQFLEKYLLHLIE
+292 VQFLEKYLLYLIE
-305 FLEKNGESQNIIYS
+305 FLEENGESRNKIYS
-319 IIKDKIRQSQ
+319 IIKDQISHSELI
-329 FNEIKTA
+329 EINPT
-336 NLLYLLNKNYSEKFL
+336 NLSYLLDKNYSEKFL

-366 DWSERLKYFEEKS
+366 DWSERIKYLEGKS
-379 SRDTPFINR
+379 SRDTPFIER
-388 DDLKNLI
+388 DDLNTLI
-395 SNFKNSE
+395 SNFNNSWE
-402 KYGYFYNNSYK
+402 YGYFRGSSCK
-413 IEVSSASLENKDIN
+413 IEVSSSSLKNKDIN

-531 VFSLEEKGKMIV
+531 VFSLEGKEKMIV

-582 EIYQYIDDPVLKIL
+582 EIYQHIDDPVLKIL

>member
-1 MMEFC
+1 MEFC
-6 YNIDKIIRGIKGV
+6 YNIHKIIREIKGII
-19 TMAELVYTYIEKMD
+19 MAELVYTYIEKMD
-33 TGIKNSEISFSEEHK
+33 TGIKNSEIFFSDKHK
-48 FRMKER
+48 FKLKDRN
-54 TLFYVE
+54 LFYIE
-60 NKNKRFFGEKISN
+60 DKNRRFFGEKISN
-73 LSLLVGKNGV
+73 LSLIVGKNGV
-83 GKSSI
+83 GKSSL

-109 NIFHIKDNLFLI
+109 NIFHLRDNIFFI
-121 DGSPSLIDKIENL
+121 EGSPSLISKISNMR
-134 STEKGLFVSVG
+134 SNTGIFMTIG
-145 NNKFITPPNSQI
+145 NNKFVTPDSQI
-157 SIELQVSLIRSSPI
+157 SIELQISLIRSSPI
-171 VDWFNRYSYR
+171 VDWFNRDSYR
-181 DFNSYNSPIIRNVK
+181 TFNSHSSPIIRNVK

-212 SNVTKQKIFLKV
+212 SNVTKPKIFLKV
-224 SQKLSYSSN
+224 NQKQLYSSN
-233 SSAILD
+233 SPAILD
-239 VIYGNKRITNIEDY
+239 ELYGNDRITDIQDV
-253 LPEKLKRRLR
+253 LPEQLKRRLR
-263 LKVGENTVSFN
+263 LKVGENSISFN
-274 NRIVQNYYFREHK
+274 SRIVQNYYFRKHK
-287 EYFFI
+287 IHFFI
-292 VQFLEKYLLHLIE
+292 VQVLEKYLLNLIE
-305 FLEKNGESQNIIYS
+305 FLEKNGEPRKRIFNIIKESNGEYFNRLREVDLFYLREDYIS
-319 IIKDKIRQSQ
+319 EQFLKDKI
-329 FNEIKTA
+329 A
-336 NLLYLLNKNYSEKFL
+336 FL
-351 IYKIDIL
+351 E
-358 KNIVNDLR
+358 NIVNDLR
-366 DWSERLKYFEEKS
+366 DWGERIKYFEGKS

-388 DDLKNLI
+388 DALKILI

-402 KYGYFYNNSYK
+402 EYGYFQGNAYK
-413 IEVSSASLENKDIN
+413 IEVSSSSLSNKDIN

-433 LMVEFSD
+433 LMVEFSE

-500 ITLVNNYSAVNVQ
+500 ITLVNNYSDVNIQ

-531 VFSLEEKGKMIV
+531 VFSLEVKEKMV
-543 IKRAEKTFA
+543 EIKRAEKSFA

-582 EIYQYIDDPVLKIL
+582 EAYLYIDDPVLKTL
-596 IERSIEDSD
+596 IERSVEDSD

>member
-305 FLEKNGESQNIIYS
+305 FLEKNGESQNIIYF

-522 MISDVPKEN
+522 MISDIPKEN
-531 VFSLEEKGKMIV
+531 VFSLE
-543 IKRAEKTFA
+543 
-552 ANIIDIL
+552 D
-559 SDTFFLDYS
+559 
-568 IGEFARKKILKRDK
+568 RKS
-582 EIYQYIDDPVLKIL
+582 VV
-596 IERSIEDSD
+596 